1 MTAWFEGA
9 GGIRLAA
16 DIFGPNG
23 GNPLILVGGMGQT
36 RHSWRRVATRLA
48 EHGRRTITVDVRGH
62 GESDRA
68 SDYSYTRQ
76 AEDIAAIVHE
86 IGRPVILCGN
96 SLGGKIC
103 LAAAGAFPEAVA
115 GLALVDSVPQ
125 SSPAGIAQV
134 VQTTLTAE
142 GFGSPDEAAAHLA
155 ASRGGMPDPGAGER
169 LRRNMRQSHDGRWHW
184 HWDAS
189 YRDPVHNIGLGAGS
203 ELLERYAGNIACPV
217 LLAWCELSEVVT
229 QDGVDALRA
238 VLPQLEVEIIAGA
251 RHMIVGDENDIVA
264 AALTGFLERRRI

>member
-36 RHSWRRVATRLA
+36 RHSWQRVATRLA

-68 SDYSYTRQ
+68 SDYSYPRQ
-76 AEDIAAIVHE
+76 AEDIAAIVRE

-103 LAAAGAFPEAVA
+103 LAAAGSFPEVAA
-115 GLALVDSVPQ
+115 GLVLIDSVPR

-134 VQTTLTAE
+134 VLATVAID
-142 GFGSPDEAAAHLA
+142 GFASPDDAAAHLA
-155 ASRGGMPDPGAGER
+155 ASRGGVPTPCAGEK
-169 LRRNMRQSHDGRWHW
+169 LRRNMRQSEDGRWHW

-189 YRDPVHNIGLGAGS
+189 YRDPIHNIGLGTGS
-203 ELLERYAGNIACPV
+203 ELLERYAGNVKCPV

-229 QDGVDALRA
+229 QDGVDALHA
-238 VLPQLEVEIIAGA
+238 VLPQIEVEVIAGA
-251 RHMIVGDENDIVA
+251 RHMIVGDENDLVA
-264 AALTGFLERRRI
+264 EALEGFLERHRI